1 MAEDE
6 YINIEKMTYIPKIQ
20 QNRGH
25 GWFYRRPGI
34 GRLMEEDRRRTW
46 TSYSPSW
53 PRFYGY
59 HQFDKAHLVMLLEEQ
74 IIPRDEGIPCLQAL
88 RTMENE
94 GIDHAR
100 QQIGGVAHSGEAY
113 LTMKFGW
120 WTGGW
125 IHAGRSSHD
134 LNTVNQRI
142 TQRNY
147 LLDLM
152 DNVNDLRETLITLS
166 DQHMNTILPYWSHGQ
181 RGRPITLAFYFLTWV
196 KMLERDFERL
206 VLCYKHTNISPAGT
220 SEGTGT
226 DFPLNPH
233 RTAELLG
240 FDAVYENANDMW
252 LTDDFRIEAFATLI
266 TIGTPLRR
274 LGEDLQLWSGWEY
287 RIADLADRWCGTSSI
302 MAHKKNPHAIYT
314 LPLGESSAKA
324 RIHLGTAEE
333 LAVAVRDII
342 NSLQIATEILQT
354 TSWNTDQMM
363 EFCHSG
369 WLCIPDL
376 ARTLCVSKGLP
387 WRMAHQICAT
397 LVRLATEEG
406 KSEQDVTA
414 GLLDRAAI
422 AYPAFGR
429 PLNVSEQLIRDALNP
444 VNSIHSRI
452 IHGSTSPPQV
462 QKQIT
467 SSRQTLVHDK
477 QITNLTRKKLQDAAT
492 LLETR
497 ITRFLSS

>member
-1 MAEDE
+1 
-6 YINIEKMTYIPKIQ
+6 
-20 QNRGH
+20 
-25 GWFYRRPGI
+25 
-34 GRLMEEDRRRTW
+34 
-46 TSYSPSW
+46 
-53 PRFYGY
+53 
-59 HQFDKAHLVMLLEEQ
+59 
-74 IIPRDEGIPCLQAL
+74 
-88 RTMENE
+88 
-94 GIDHAR
+94 
-100 QQIGGVAHSGEAY
+100 
-113 LTMKFGW
+113 
-120 WTGGW
+120 
-125 IHAGRSSHD
+125 
-134 LNTVNQRI
+134 
-142 TQRNY
+142 
-147 LLDLM
+147 
-152 DNVNDLRETLITLS
+152 
-166 DQHMNTILPYWSHGQ
+166 
-181 RGRPITLAFYFLTWV
+181 
-196 KMLERDFERL
+196 
-206 VLCYKHTNISPAGT
+206 
-220 SEGTGT
+220 
-226 DFPLNPH
+226 
-233 RTAELLG
+233 
-240 FDAVYENANDMW
+240 MW

-333 LAVAVRDII
+333 FAIAVQDII

-354 TSWNTDQMM
+354 TRWNTDRMM

-467 SSRQTLVHDK
+467 SSRQTLLHDK